1 MATKEQILNVTIKLF
16 LEKGCKALTMDEVAS
31 ANGISKRTLYELFT
45 DKSKLL
51 EECIIKFHNQKNV
64 AVNKLK
70 EESDNVL
77 ELLLKIIQE
86 RNEELISLPY
96 DFYVEVRRYYPQT
109 FNNVVTKMSTAQYA
123 VVQEMMAL
131 GQEEG
136 VFLKRL
142 STKSMT
148 IALMQM
154 SNSNSKYE
162 IYDFFNI
169 HYDQH
174 VRDIMLHV
182 LRGFSTAKGIKI
194 IDDYYNKN

>member
-1 MATKEQILNVTIKLF
+1 MTTKERILDLTIKLF
-16 LEKGCKALTMDEVAS
+16 LDKGCKSLTMDQIAS
-31 ANGISKRTLYELFT
+31 ENGISKRTLYELFT
-45 DKSKLL
+45 DKSTLL
-51 EECIIKFHNQKNV
+51 EECIIRFHNKKNE
-64 AVNKLK
+64 AVSVLRKDSK
-70 EESDNVL
+70 NVL
-77 ELLLKIIQE
+77 ELLLKIAQ
-86 RNEELISLPY
+86 NYNQNLISLPY

-109 FNNVVTKMSTAQYA
+109 FENVVTKMSAAQYA
-123 VVQEMMAL
+123 IVQDMMAK

-142 STKSMT
+142 STKSMA

-154 SNSNSKYE
+154 SNSNSEYG

-169 HYDQH
+169 HYDQY

-182 LRGFSTAKGIKI
+182 LRGFSTEKGIKI